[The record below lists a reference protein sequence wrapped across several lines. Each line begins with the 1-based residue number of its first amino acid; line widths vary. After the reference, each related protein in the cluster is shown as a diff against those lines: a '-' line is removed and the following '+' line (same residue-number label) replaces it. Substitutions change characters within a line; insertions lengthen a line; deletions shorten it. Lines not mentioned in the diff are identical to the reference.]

1 MSYSLILSGLISLM
15 LAEPAYAY
23 IDPNMGGLL
32 FQILAPILLAIAA
45 AWSLLKNKLTAF
57 IRWLRRLWFGDK
69 PDKTDKTSR
78 PSEDR

>member
-1 MSYSLILSGLISLM
+1 MLSGLISIM

-45 AWSLLKNKLTAF
+45 AWSLLKTKLTAF
-57 IRWLRRLWFGDK
+57 IRWLGRLWFGDK
-69 PDKTDKTSR
+69 PDKTDKPSR